1 MLNIVRSWEVEILV
15 MDIASVLTGLVL
27 FSMLITCK
35 VSLCKIVSHGAQKES
50 HHMMCQM
57 RIVSSL
63 YGAIVDSKIVV
74 LFECENASF
83 ILNRKLLEA

>member
-1 MLNIVRSWEVEILV
+1 MLNTVRYWEVEILV

-50 HHMMCQM
+50 HYMMCQM

-63 YGAIVDSKIVV
+63 YGVIVDSKIVV

-83 ILNRKLLEA
+83 ILSWKLLEA